1 MHSSGDEKSSMLI
14 FYIHPIIFSLNV
26 FISENRIYICTS
38 KRFTSNRIKKMLKE
52 EIIRGEFIEAAG
64 HLFQQYGMQKTTM
77 EDIAKALG
85 KGKSTLYYYFANK
98 DEIFEAVV
106 LKEID
111 DVYTAVYRNVSEFK
125 TVREKI
131 ASYALNSFSEIK
143 KKPILYKLVCGELKG
158 NLNNRM
164 STLREKWDI
173 KEIGILKEIL
183 ELGVK
188 SGEFS
193 RITNEDA
200 DVLAH
205 ILVSALRGIE
215 IDLFIE
221 NKLPE
226 LEFQVDLLV
235 GIIIRGLH

>member
-1 MHSSGDEKSSMLI
+1 M
-14 FYIHPIIFSLNV
+14 
-26 FISENRIYICTS
+26 T
-38 KRFTSNRIKKMLKE
+38 KE
-52 EIIRGEFIEAAG
+52 EIIRGEFIEAASR
-64 HLFQQYGMQKTTM
+64 LFQQYGLQKTTM

-98 DEIFEAVV
+98 DEVFQAVV

-111 DVYTAVYRNVSEFK
+111 EVYTAVYRNVSEFK
-125 TVREKI
+125 TAREKI

-143 KKPILYKLVCGELKG
+143 KKTILYKLVCGELKG
-158 NLNNRM
+158 NLNNLM
-164 STLREKWDI
+164 FSLREKWDI
-173 KEIGILKEIL
+173 KEIGILKGIL

-193 RITNEDA
+193 RITNEDT
-200 DVLAH
+200 DILAH

>member
-1 MHSSGDEKSSMLI
+1 M
-14 FYIHPIIFSLNV
+14 
-26 FISENRIYICTS
+26 T
-38 KRFTSNRIKKMLKE
+38 KE
-52 EIIRGEFIEAAG
+52 EIIRGEFLEAASR
-64 HLFQQYGMQKTTM
+64 LFQQYGMQKTTM

-98 DEIFEAVV
+98 DEVFQAVV

-111 DVYTAVYRNVSEFK
+111 DVYTAVCRNVSEFK
-125 TVREKI
+125 TAREKI

-143 KKPILYKLVCGELKG
+143 KKTILYKLVCGELKG
-158 NLNNRM
+158 NLNNLM
-164 STLREKWDI
+164 SSLREKWDI

-183 ELGVK
+183 ELGVR

-200 DVLAH
+200 DILAR

-226 LEFQVDLLV
+226 VEFQVDLLV

>member
-1 MHSSGDEKSSMLI
+1 M
-14 FYIHPIIFSLNV
+14 V
-26 FISENRIYICTS
+26 
-38 KRFTSNRIKKMLKE
+38 KE
-52 EIIRGEFIEAAG
+52 EIIRSEFIEAASR
-64 HLFQQYGMQKTTM
+64 LFQQYGMQKTTM

-98 DEIFEAVV
+98 DEVFQAVV

-125 TVREKI
+125 TAREKI

-143 KKPILYKLVCGELKG
+143 KKTILYKLVCGELKG
-158 NLNNRM
+158 NLNNLM
-164 STLREKWDI
+164 SSLREKWDI

-193 RITNEDA
+193 KITNEDA
-200 DVLAH
+200 DILAH

-235 GIIIRGLH
+235 GIIIRGLR